1 MSTKKETTKTDIVFQ
16 DRVIILRS
24 VYDKSN
30 IKYFVQPCKNKYGQ
44 YPSCIKRVNSQGD
57 MIMSEKE
64 RNDYS
69 EGKVMFFPENHIFE
83 ISSGKTYHLD
93 DIYEKAEWEA
103 IENCPLIAKDRN
115 QKDSNGNLII
125 DGPTQSNKVYDGKSR
140 PIINGVAELYI
151 DRPGL
156 DTQRRISH
164 KQLIHKAES
173 FIYDDSRGIDGQ
185 LNMARILG
193 KDMRNQP
200 AADVVD
206 YLIRIAEK
214 DPKKIINLYT
224 GNDISLR
231 LLFIDAK
238 EKKVIYIKNKVYL
251 YGDNIVLGATDD
263 AVIAWMQ
270 NPKNQKVLELIKK
283 DTYPDYNME

>member
-1 MSTKKETTKTDIVFQ
+1 MATNKKPVSRTDIVF
-16 DRVIILRS
+16 DDKIITLRS
-24 VYDKSN
+24 VYDKAN
-30 IKYFVQPCKNKYGQ
+30 IKYFIQPCKNKYGQ

-69 EGKVMFFPENHIFE
+69 EGRAVFFPENHLFTIV
-83 ISSGKTYHLD
+83 SGRTYNLND
-93 DIYEKAEWEA
+93 PYDKAEWEA
-103 IENCPLIAKDRN
+103 IENCPLIAKSRDER
-115 QKDSNGNLII
+115 DSNGNLLI
-125 DGPTQSNKVYDGKSR
+125 DGAKSTPSKPAR
-140 PIINGVAELYI
+140 NGVAELYI

-156 DTQRRISH
+156 DTQRRVSH

-173 FIYDDSRGIDGQ
+173 FIYDDPRGADGQ

-200 AADVVD
+200 TADVIDFLTRV
-206 YLIRIAEK
+206 AEK
-214 DPKKIINLYT
+214 DPKKIIDLYT

-231 LLFIDAK
+231 LTFIEAK
-238 EKKVIYIKNKVYL
+238 EKHVIYIKNKLYL

-263 AVIAWMQ
+263 AVIAWMKD
-270 NPKNQKVLELIKK
+270 PRNQKVLELIKK
-283 DTYPDYNME
+283 DTYPDYYNNE

>member
-1 MSTKKETTKTDIVFQ
+1 MATNKKPVSRTDIVF
-16 DRVIILRS
+16 DDKIITLRS
-24 VYDKSN
+24 VYDKAN
-30 IKYFVQPCKNKYGQ
+30 IKYFIQPCKNKYGQ

-69 EGKVMFFPENHIFE
+69 EGRAVFFPENHLFTTV
-83 ISSGKTYHLD
+83 SGRTYNLND
-93 DIYEKAEWEA
+93 PYDKAEWEA
-103 IENCPLIAKDRN
+103 IENCPLIATSRDER
-115 QKDSNGNLII
+115 DSNGNLLIA
-125 DGPTQSNKVYDGKSR
+125 GAKSTPSKPAR
-140 PIINGVAELYI
+140 NGVAELYI

-156 DTQRRISH
+156 DTQRRVSH

-173 FIYDDSRGIDGQ
+173 FIYDDPRGADGQ

-200 AADVVD
+200 TADVIDFLSRV
-206 YLIRIAEK
+206 AEK

-224 GNDISLR
+224 GDYISLR
-231 LLFIDAK
+231 LTFIEAK
-238 EKKVIYIKNKVYL
+238 EKHVIYIKNKLYL

-263 AVIAWMQ
+263 AVIAWMKD
-270 NPKNQKVLELIKK
+270 PRNQKVLELIKK
-283 DTYPDYNME
+283 DTYPDYYRAE